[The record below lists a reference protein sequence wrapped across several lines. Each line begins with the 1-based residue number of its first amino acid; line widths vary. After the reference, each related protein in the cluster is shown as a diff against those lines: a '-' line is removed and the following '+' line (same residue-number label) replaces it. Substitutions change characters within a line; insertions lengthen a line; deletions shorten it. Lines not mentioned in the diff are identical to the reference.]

1 MKLLRIGEKGR
12 EKPAALDNNGKIR
25 DISSHIKDLNPS
37 TLNFETISKIQNI
50 DLSSLPEISSSE
62 RIGAC
67 ITDPGKFVA
76 IGLNYSDHAAET
88 GAAVPTEPIMFMKAT
103 SSICGPNDDVEI
115 VSGSKKLDWE
125 VELGIVIGKNAK
137 HISESQ
143 SQEHILGY
151 CLVNDVSERE
161 WQIEK
166 MGQWV
171 KGKSHDTYGPIGPYL
186 VTKDEIKDV
195 NNLNM
200 TLDVNGERMQTG
212 NTNTMIFNVDIIV
225 SYVSKFM
232 SLQAGDIITTGTPPG
247 VGMGKKP
254 QIFLKAGDQMKLSID
269 NLGDEV
275 NSLEGSFDL
284 STGNDSDLNNN
295 QTVDVGDKDNSAE
308 ILEEDPFPVKRP
320 FQKKS
325 PAAPEPEGHMLK
337 KFSPA
342 APEGH
347 AFKKFLPAAP
357 GGHVQKIFRLRR
369 LPGIS
374 QIRFFPPFRIFPP
387 FPLASENFP
396 PFPLPPF
403 PNA

>member
-1 MKLLRIGEKGR
+1 MKLLRVGEKGR

-37 TLNFETISKIQNI
+37 ALNFETISKIQNI
-50 DLSSLPEISSSE
+50 DLSSLPEISSSG

-137 HISESQ
+137 HIPESQ

-254 QIFLKAGDQMKLSID
+254 QVFLKAGDQMKLSIE
-269 NLGDEV
+269 NLGEQSSKV
-275 NSLEGSFDL
+275 
-284 STGNDSDLNNN
+284 
-295 QTVDVGDKDNSAE
+295 V
-308 ILEEDPFPVKRP
+308 PV
-320 FQKKS
+320 
-325 PAAPEPEGHMLK
+325 
-337 KFSPA
+337 
-342 APEGH
+342 
-347 AFKKFLPAAP
+347 
-357 GGHVQKIFRLRR
+357 
-369 LPGIS
+369 
-374 QIRFFPPFRIFPP
+374 
-387 FPLASENFP
+387 
-396 PFPLPPF
+396 
-403 PNA
+403 